1 MLQRAGLAECLLCV
15 SAHENMPLLWLR
27 IALALYGVGL
37 VYALAALVRRSTL
50 ARVTLPAVGL
60 GVVFH
65 FVSLV
70 EAAIQAGGI
79 TPASIHHSESLLAF
93 LIIGFFMAIY
103 MRYRVTAPA
112 VFVFPVVFLLTFAA
126 AIGQAPPEITSPVL
140 RSGWIFAHIALIFA
154 GYAALFFAFV
164 ASLLYLLQEKS
175 LKAKKSLGASR
186 LPSLQVIDEIGYRS
200 LLLGFPFMTLG
211 LLAGS
216 VIAQVEYGPAFF
228 LDPKILLSLLLWGVY
243 ILLLY
248 TRWNNGWRGRK
259 AAVLSAAAFVAALAT
274 WAANYVSEVHKFVV
288 Q

>member
-1 MLQRAGLAECLLCV
+1 
-15 SAHENMPLLWLR
+15 MPLLWLKV
-27 IALALYGVGL
+27 ALALYGVGL
-37 VYALAALVRRSTL
+37 VYALAALVRR
-50 ARVTLPAVGL
+50 AALPRLTMPVVGL

-79 TPASIHHSESLLAF
+79 TPASIHHSESLLGF
-93 LIIGFFMAIY
+93 LIITFFMAVY
-103 MRYRVTAPA
+103 TRYRVTAPA
-112 VFVFPVVFLLTFAA
+112 LFVFPVVFLLCFAA
-126 AIGQAPPEITSPVL
+126 AIGQAPPQIDSPVL
-140 RSGWIFAHIALIFA
+140 RSGWIFVHIALIFA
-154 GYAALFFAFV
+154 GYAALFFAFI
-164 ASLLYLLQEKS
+164 ASVLYLLQENN
-175 LKAKKSLGASR
+175 LKAKKSVGASR

-228 LDPKILLSLLLWGVY
+228 LDPKILLALLMWSVY
-243 ILLLY
+243 IVLLY

-259 AAVLSAAAFVAALAT
+259 AAMLSAAAFVAALAT